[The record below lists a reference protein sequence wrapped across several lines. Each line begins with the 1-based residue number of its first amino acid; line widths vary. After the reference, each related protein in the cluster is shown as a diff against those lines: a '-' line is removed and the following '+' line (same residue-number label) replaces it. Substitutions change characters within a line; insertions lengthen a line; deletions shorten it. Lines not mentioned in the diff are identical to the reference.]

1 MTKTKVSHVVWDW
14 NGTLLLDDDAVLA
27 AVNEVCATFGVSP
40 LTWERWREVYARPV
54 RTTYEQILDRSLDDD
69 GWARVDR
76 IFHDQYDVQLPTSK
90 LAPDVRTQL
99 KEWGAT
105 GGTQSLLSMW
115 FHRQLVPL
123 VAEFGLTEY
132 FTRIDGLTTELG
144 GESKIEHLAHHLQAQ
159 ELDPADVLVI
169 GDVVDDALAAQAVG
183 AQVVLV
189 STGAMARAALES
201 TGVPVA
207 DSITEALR
215 ITGTALM

>member
-1 MTKTKVSHVVWDW
+1 VSHVVWDW

-27 AVNEVCATFGVSP
+27 AVNEVCAAYGAP
-40 LTWERWREVYARPV
+40 ALTWERWRQVYTRPV
-54 RTTYEQILDRSLDDD
+54 RTTYEQILDQVLDDQD
-69 GWARVDR
+69 WMRVDK

-90 LAPDVRTQL
+90 LAPDVRSQL
-99 KEWGAT
+99 KEWAAT

-123 VAEFGLTEY
+123 VAEFGLTDL
-132 FTRIDGLTTELG
+132 FTRIDGLTAELG
-144 GESKIEHLAHHLQAQ
+144 GESKIEHLAHHLEAQ
-159 ELDPADVLVI
+159 SLDPADVLVI

-189 STGAMARAALES
+189 STGAMATSALES
-201 TGVPVA
+201 VGVPVA

-215 ITGTALM
+215 ITGTALPRD